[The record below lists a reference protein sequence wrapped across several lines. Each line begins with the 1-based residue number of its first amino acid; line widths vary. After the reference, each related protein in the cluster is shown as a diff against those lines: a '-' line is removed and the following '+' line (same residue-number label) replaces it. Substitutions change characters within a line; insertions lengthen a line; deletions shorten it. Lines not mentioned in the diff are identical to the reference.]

1 MGKRTKH
8 VKDNDKGKPWFKRQN
23 VVRSERNIAIKRT
36 FLIYCEGENTE
47 PEYFDSF
54 PVTTETEVKPIGLGR
69 SRTALVEKVLELI
82 AKIEKDTDQK
92 IWVVFDRDVKYEN
105 KEQEDK
111 DFNEAITLAN
121 KNDIKCA
128 YSNDCFE
135 LWFVLHDEYLESA
148 LHRTQIYSKLSE
160 KFGFNYEK
168 DGKGKDFAKSLYPMF
183 LDRLPYAIRN
193 AKRLHSVHSDKE
205 YHLQNPCTTVYE
217 LVEALNE
224 NLRK

>member
-1 MGKRTKH
+1 MGKSPTY
-8 VKDNDKGKPWFKRQN
+8 VKDSDKNKPWFKREN
-23 VVRSERNIAIKRT
+23 AVRTERNISIKNT

-47 PEYFDSF
+47 PEYFKSF
-54 PVTTETEVKPIGLGR
+54 PVTTETKVEAIGLGR
-69 SRTALVEKVLELI
+69 SRTALIGKVLQLI
-82 AKIEKDTDQK
+82 SNIEKDENQQ

-105 KEQEDK
+105 QEQEDK
-111 DFNEAITLAN
+111 DFNEAVNLAN
-121 KNDIKCA
+121 RNALKCA

-148 LHRTQIYSKLSE
+148 LHRSQLYDKLSNRS
-160 KFGFNYEK
+160 GFNYEK

-183 LDRLPYAIRN
+183 LDRLPVAIRN
-193 AKRLHSVHSDKE
+193 AKKLHLSHSDKE
-205 YHLQNPCTTVYE
+205 FHLQNPCTTVYQ

>member
-82 AKIEKDTDQK
+82 AKIEKDNDQE